1 MMISVRVC
9 VTTAAAAARQL
20 SAAATRQER
29 AAWSGAEAV
38 CARTCASREGNAQS
52 VVMMKSRTMSSMSS
66 SRTAIENR
74 LLYRSKQRGFLELD
88 IILVCVHD
96 VCVCVCAFIY
106 IYMKQERSA
115 ADEREEKMNLCV
127 YSFVCVCVCVCV
139 CVWLRMVQG
148 NWAESHVRSLT
159 SDELDEFDRL
169 LACENPDLFK
179 YLTGQETEPDELASN
194 AVYAVRSGRMS
205 MNTESVLCIAA
216 HSIIAHSDDRR
227 LMMSVIVCACMYMHR
242 LCA

>member
-1 MMISVRVC
+1 MMMISVRVC

-96 VCVCVCAFIY
+96 VCVCVCVLLYIY
-106 IYMKQERSA
+106 I
-115 ADEREEKMNLCV
+115 
-127 YSFVCVCVCVCV
+127 
-139 CVWLRMVQG
+139 
-148 NWAESHVRSLT
+148 
-159 SDELDEFDRL
+159 
-169 LACENPDLFK
+169 
-179 YLTGQETEPDELASN
+179 
-194 AVYAVRSGRMS
+194 
-205 MNTESVLCIAA
+205 
-216 HSIIAHSDDRR
+216 
-227 LMMSVIVCACMYMHR
+227 
-242 LCA
+242 

>member
-1 MMISVRVC
+1 MC
-9 VTTAAAAARQL
+9 
-20 SAAATRQER
+20 
-29 AAWSGAEAV
+29 
-38 CARTCASREGNAQS
+38 
-52 VVMMKSRTMSSMSS
+52 
-66 SRTAIENR
+66 
-74 LLYRSKQRGFLELD
+74 
-88 IILVCVHD
+88 IL
-96 VCVCVCAFIY
+96 I
-106 IYMKQERSA
+106 R
-115 ADEREEKMNLCV
+115 
-127 YSFVCVCVCVCV
+127 VCVCVCVCV